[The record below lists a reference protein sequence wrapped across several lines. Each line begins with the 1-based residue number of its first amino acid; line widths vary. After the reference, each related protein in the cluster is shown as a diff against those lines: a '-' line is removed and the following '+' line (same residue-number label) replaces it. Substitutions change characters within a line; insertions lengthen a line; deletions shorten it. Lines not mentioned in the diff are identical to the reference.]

1 MGGQEAREQ
10 PSWGHR
16 HARSVVKTP
25 HFCCKGQ
32 GFDSWSLR
40 SHMLHGAT
48 KSFFKK
54 KSILGGQITHVPYF
68 LSSRNRAF
76 KGANEFPFFKTE
88 FSRNLDRGLRT
99 LQFNVNIGTGI

>member
-54 KSILGGQITHVPYF
+54 RVSWVARSHMCHTSCLVG
-68 LSSRNRAF
+68 
-76 KGANEFPFFKTE
+76 TE
-88 FSRNLDRGLRT
+88 LLRE
-99 LQFNVNIGTGI
+99 LMSFHSLKLNFQEI